1 MKRLLKWF
9 VSATAFRIL
18 LVILLLAGLL
28 LEKQLIACAN
38 LLGGV
43 RSLYRWEGK
52 VCNDAE
58 VVMIAKTSGEKLDAA
73 ISVLTESHS
82 YDCPCVTSW
91 EITAGNEAYL
101 KWVGE
106 ETA

>member
-1 MKRLLKWF
+1 MSNTHVLYSTF
-9 VSATAFRIL
+9 PNTEEAEQV
-18 LVILLLAGLL
+18 AGLL
-28 LEKQLIACAN
+28 LEKHLIACAN

-73 ISVLTESHS
+73 IRVLTEAHS

-91 EITAGNEAYL
+91 PIAAGNNEYL
-101 KWVGE
+101 KWVVGE
-106 ETA
+106 AT